1 MPFWLLCLSSLCCP
15 VNKLTVRPIALIHT
29 PCGVQTP
36 AAINI
41 DKIVADLILCT
52 LYTVHHTPYTVHL
65 FIFVYVRKL
74 ILLRG
79 IIGIAEAVLAEDGL
93 QFVAGHL
100 LGVAPVAT

>member
-1 MPFWLLCLSSLCCP
+1 MRIKFYYFKNINIKNTLSFVPFGLLCLSSLCRP

-52 LYTVHHTPYTVHL
+52 LYTFLFL
-65 FIFVYVRKL
+65 FIAF
-74 ILLRG
+74 G
-79 IIGIAEAVLAEDGL
+79 
-93 QFVAGHL
+93 
-100 LGVAPVAT
+100 